1 MKYKYTVDVTSDFKS
16 GYRKIV
22 KQGKKINKLKTVV
35 DKLACG
41 EQLEIKYDDHKLKYS
56 KKYKD
61 CRELH
66 IEPDWLLVYRIVE
79 NELILV
85 LVDTGSHSDLF

>member
-1 MKYKYTVDVTSDFKS
+1 MKYKYTVDTTSDFKKD
-16 GYRKIV
+16 YKKII
-22 KQGKKINKLKTVV
+22 KQGKKLEKIKTVI

-41 EQLEIKYDDHKLKYS
+41 EKIDSKYKDHKLNDS

-66 IEPDWLLVYRIVE
+66 IEPDWLLVYRIIE
-79 NELILV
+79 NELIL
-85 LVDTGSHSDLF
+85 LLLDTGSHSDLF

>member
-1 MKYKYTVDVTSDFKS
+1 MKYKYTVDVTSDFTS

-22 KQGKKINKLKTVV
+22 KQGKKLNKLKTVV

-41 EQLEIKYDDHKLKYS
+41 KQLERKYDDHKLKDS

-79 NELILV
+79 NELV
-85 LVDTGSHSDLF
+85 LV